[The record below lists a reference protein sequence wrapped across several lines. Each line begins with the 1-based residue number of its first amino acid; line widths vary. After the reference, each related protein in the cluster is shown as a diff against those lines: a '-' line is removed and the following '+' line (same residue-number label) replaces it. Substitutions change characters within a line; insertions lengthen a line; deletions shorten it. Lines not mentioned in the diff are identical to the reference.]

1 MREKARKLTDAEIHS
16 AVKEL
21 EGWKVES
28 GKLHREYRFAGF
40 VEAFGFM
47 ASAALVA
54 ESMNHHPEWFNV
66 YHTVKI
72 DLMTHDLQGIST
84 LDVEIARR
92 MEALA
97 RSSGAK

>member
-1 MREKARKLTDAEIHS
+1 MREKARKLTEAEIET

-21 EGWKVES
+21 VGWRVAN

-54 ESMNHHPEWFNV
+54 ESMNHHPEWSNV
-66 YHTVKI
+66 YHTVKV

-84 LDVEIARR
+84 LDVEMARR
-92 MEALA
+92 METLA
-97 RSSGAK
+97 GSRGAQ